1 MMSSVT
7 IKKLFPF
14 FNLDLLNEIEAH
26 STIKQF
32 PANTELIKDGYYVTV
47 LPIVINGIIKVFTRY
62 DDKELLLYY
71 IDSGETCIMSFD
83 AGLNNRPSQIYAVT
97 ETETEALLLPIDKV
111 VFWAKKY
118 PAFNLLMFKQYSI
131 RYRDL
136 HETIQMVLFN
146 NMDKRL
152 LKYLTEKAGH
162 LKGNILK
169 ISHKQIASELG
180 TAREVISRVMKKLE
194 NEGLVK
200 QEGNAIKIL
209 E

>member
-1 MMSSVT
+1 MPSIT

-14 FNLDLLNEIEAH
+14 FNLDLLTEIKAH
-26 STIKQF
+26 STIRQF

-47 LPIVINGIIKVFTRY
+47 LPVVITGIIKVFTRY

-83 AGLNNRPSQIYAVT
+83 AGLTNKPSQIYAVT
-97 ETETEALLLPIDKV
+97 ETDTEALLLPIDKV
-111 VFWAKKY
+111 VYWAKKH
-118 PAFNLLMFKQYSI
+118 PEFNLLMFKQYSM

-136 HETIQMVLFN
+136 HETIQMILFN

-152 LKYLTEKAGH
+152 LKYLTEKAGY
-162 LKGNILK
+162 LKGNLLK

-180 TAREVISRVMKKLE
+180 TVREVISRVMKKLE
-194 NEGLVK
+194 NEGWVK

-209 E
+209 K

>member
-1 MMSSVT
+1 MISSEK
-7 IKKLFPF
+7 IRKLFPF
-14 FNLDLLNEIEAH
+14 FDHDLLNEIEAH
-26 STIKQF
+26 SSIKEF
-32 PANTELIKDGYYVTV
+32 PANAELVKDGYYVTV
-47 LPIVINGIIKVFTRY
+47 LPVVIKGIIKVFTRY

-111 VFWAKKY
+111 VYWAKKY
-118 PAFNLLMFKQYSI
+118 PVFNLLMFKQYSI
-131 RYRDL
+131 RYHDL

-200 QEGNAIKIL
+200 QEGNSIKVL